1 MGSGESTD
9 REWKRWGEVD
19 PYFSIFTVPRF
30 RRGALNEQALEEF
43 FQSGREHA
51 DHVLAVIRQ
60 RLRPHFVPMRALD
73 YGCGVGRVAIPLAQ
87 QIAHVS
93 GVDIAPGML
102 AEAERN
108 AASSGI
114 ANVEFLSV
122 DQFRAQPALTFD
134 LIHSF
139 VVFQHIQ
146 PKRGELILLDLIRR
160 LEPGGIGAIH
170 VIFANNA
177 RGLRARWIRLRRRST
192 ILHRLVNLVTGRPV
206 TYPLMQM
213 NTWSM
218 NRVLGLLFAEGASSV
233 FIEHSLHAGFLG
245 AMIYFEKVRATPI

>member
-9 REWKRWGEVD
+9 REWKRWGEVE
-19 PYFSIFTVPRF
+19 PYFSIYTVPRF
-30 RRGALNEQALEEF
+30 QRDALNEQALEEF

-51 DHVLAVIRQ
+51 GHVLAVIRQ
-60 RLRPHFVPMRALD
+60 RLRPNFVPVRALD

-87 QIAHVS
+87 QIAHVT

-102 AEAERN
+102 AEAKRN
-108 AASSGI
+108 AASHGTG
-114 ANVEFLSV
+114 NLEFLSV
-122 DQFRAQPALTFD
+122 DQFSAQPALTFD

-160 LEPGGIGAIH
+160 LEPEGIGAIH

-177 RGLRARWIRLRRRST
+177 RGLRARWIRLRRRSMV
-192 ILHRLVNLVTGRPV
+192 LHRLVNLVTGRPLN
-206 TYPLMQM
+206 YPVMQM
-213 NTWSM
+213 NPWLL
-218 NRVLGLLFAEGASSV
+218 NRVFSLLFAEGASSV
-233 FIEHSLHAGFLG
+233 FVEYSLHAGFLG